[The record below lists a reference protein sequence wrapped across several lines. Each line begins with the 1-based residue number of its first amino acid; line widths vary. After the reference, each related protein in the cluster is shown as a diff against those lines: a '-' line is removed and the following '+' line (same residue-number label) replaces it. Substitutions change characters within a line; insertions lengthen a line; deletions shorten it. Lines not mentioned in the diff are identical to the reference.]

1 MKNRPHLLILGQFIY
16 IPNPQ
21 RVPGESPGRLRVL
34 DGSDKI
40 EPSHYKEI
48 FCGWR
53 TLVIRHPF

>member
-48 FCGWR
+48 SAVGVR
-53 TLVIRHPF
+53 S